1 MAHFV
6 SEPEMETDMS
16 NVMIPK
22 KTFISVTLDFLSTVP
37 GFNVRTR
44 NGLRAALFAVGFDL
58 KSIDVLRG
66 KNVRCRNKP
75 THYRKA
81 DVFAGVM
88 RADFRYPQMYNGV
101 DILDVDKAPGEAMLV
116 QDLPYDIPVEDR
128 VNVRKYT
135 KQSEKAEDIHIVDE
149 PFNFEDLHR
158 LEKLFGIES

>member
-1 MAHFV
+1 
-6 SEPEMETDMS
+6 
-16 NVMIPK
+16 
-22 KTFISVTLDFLSTVP
+22 
-37 GFNVRTR
+37 
-44 NGLRAALFAVGFDL
+44 
-58 KSIDVLRG
+58 
-66 KNVRCRNKP
+66 
-75 THYRKA
+75 KA

-101 DILDVDKAPGEAMLV
+101 DILDVDKAPDEAMLV

>member
-1 MAHFV
+1 
-6 SEPEMETDMS
+6 MS
-16 NVMIPK
+16 DVMIPK

-58 KSIDVLRG
+58 KNIDVKKK
-66 KNVRCRNKP
+66 KNVRCKNKP

-88 RADFRYPQMYNGV
+88 RSDFRYPQMYNGV
-101 DILDVDKAPGEAMLV
+101 DILDVDKAPDEAMLV